1 MCGFQNMG
9 LSFKWNYFGIQMGGE
24 DFKRCN
30 FTLEVGSALSYK
42 STFKVRQ
49 QFTKCLDKTT
59 FVVAKSKMRAE
70 LFDKCQSEML
80 ILMVPL
86 SCP

>member
-30 FTLEVGSALSYK
+30 FTLEVGSAYLTNQPLKLGNSLLNAWTK
-42 STFKVRQ
+42 THLLLRKV
-49 QFTKCLDKTT
+49 KCGQS
-59 FVVAKSKMRAE
+59 FSINVRV
-70 LFDKCQSEML
+70 KC
-80 ILMVPL
+80 
-86 SCP
+86 